1 MKRKKNK
8 IKFKIKE
15 TEKQIKFNLS
25 SLNNSEGLFKEGY
38 FVTKKMGT
46 DEITGFHVSK
56 VVLED
61 LFDLEKVQVFKEKHS
76 VTTIHIEK
84 MVI

>member
-1 MKRKKNK
+1 
-8 IKFKIKE
+8 
-15 TEKQIKFNLS
+15 
-25 SLNNSEGLFKEGY
+25 
-38 FVTKKMGT
+38 MGT